1 MGLDRLKI
9 QGSSSDFNPVKITAL
24 KAIAFRRTP
33 WLGDTA

>member
-9 QGSSSDFNPVKITAL
+9 QGSSSDFEPLEITAL

-33 WLGDTA
+33 WSGGAA